1 MPFHSAVT
9 TLTDTANLV
18 HAEEQPN
25 RVLYLAVPWD
35 TYRTFFALELPRR
48 LIERYQVHLIVDEPE
63 EEEIV
68 KWQL

>member
-1 MPFHSAVT
+1 
-9 TLTDTANLV
+9 LV

-48 LIERYQVHLIVDEPE
+48 LIERYQVHLIVYEPE